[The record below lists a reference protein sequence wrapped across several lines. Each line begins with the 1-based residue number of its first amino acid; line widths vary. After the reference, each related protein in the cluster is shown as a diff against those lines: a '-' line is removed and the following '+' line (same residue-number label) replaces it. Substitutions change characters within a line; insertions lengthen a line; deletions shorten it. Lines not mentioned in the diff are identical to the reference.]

1 MRRKMRWHKSTRF
14 IIVILITVINI
25 NGRIND
31 IRILI
36 KIRCKQNSKKTP
48 HCVLICESIAHCI
61 ESRTI

>member
-1 MRRKMRWHKSTRF
+1 MMQMNKKKHMRRKMRWHKSTRF

-36 KIRCKQNSKKTP
+36 KIRCKQNAKKD
-48 HCVLICESIAHCI
+48 HIAF
-61 ESRTI
+61 